1 MADKDG
7 GDFNDLSNLEN
18 IPDEELIA
26 LIEAIH
32 EGAQSPAEAMGFD
45 EDALLSIEQMAQSYY
60 TSGLYDKAMLAFSFL
75 TNMDNQYTR
84 AWRGMGACYQ
94 AKKLY
99 EMASSCYQLAQ
110 TIDPEDVASKV
121 FWGECLCLSE
131 KKTEGLAVLNQVI
144 EDSTDEP
151 DYLPY
156 VTRARAI
163 IGADGGIPT
172 KIILRREGQN
182 LLQDKAEDLLAAG
195 VELDPEREI
204 TPEDMMKNPKLRK
217 IIEELSASV
226 SNGELTFAQIGG
238 FTDNE
243 LDGAYAA
250 ACQYINTDQI
260 QQGTQLL
267 GMLILIDPYKARY
280 YQLVGIG
287 LQRLKTYP
295 TAEYFYGLAQ
305 RLEPENIMTQVYL
318 GECKILNGKTDDG
331 LKILKESLQAIE
343 NEGDSSDLKGRAQAL
358 IQQFS

>member
-1 MADKDG
+1 MADKETEN
-7 GDFNDLSNLEN
+7 FYDLTHLEN
-18 IPDEELIA
+18 IPDEELVE
-26 LIEAIH
+26 LIEAISQ
-32 EGAQSPAEAMGFD
+32 GAQSPAEAMGFD
-45 EDALLSIEQMAQSYY
+45 EESLLAIEQMAQSYY

-75 TNMDNQYTR
+75 TNMDNRYSR

-94 AKKLY
+94 AKKQY
-99 EMASSCYQLAQ
+99 ELAGACYQMPQ
-110 TIDPEDVASKV
+110 TLDPEDVASRV
-121 FWGECLCLSE
+121 FWGECLCLQE
-131 KKTEGLAVLNQVI
+131 KKDEGLAILNQVI
-144 EDSTDEP
+144 EDSTEEE

-172 KIILRREGQN
+172 RIVLQREGQN
-182 LLQDKAEDLLAAG
+182 LLQDRAEDLLAAG

-217 IIEELSASV
+217 IIEELSTSV
-226 SNGELTFAQIGG
+226 SKGELTFAQVGG

-260 QQGTQLL
+260 AQGTQLL

-280 YQLVGIG
+280 YQLVGIA
-287 LQRLKTYP
+287 LQRVKTYP

-318 GECKILNGKTDDG
+318 GECKILNGKTAEG
-331 LKILKESLQAIE
+331 LQMLEESMQAIE
-343 NEGDSSDLKGRAQAL
+343 NQGDSDNLKARAQAL